1 MQRSRQYDKHRAE
14 TAATKAV
21 EYRVEKLAW
30 KDEKAA
36 VVVVS
41 FEYQD
46 FIYVLVI
53 VLPSKWNDMT
63 VSSNL

>member
-41 FEYQD
+41 FEYQH
-46 FIYVLVI
+46 FVYILVI
-53 VLPSKWNDMT
+53 VLPSKWNDT
-63 VSSNL
+63 TE